1 MEEQLPEDQINDS
14 ETKRE
19 SQIIRGDNLSIVDL
33 RKYNTEGK
41 EAHYVQIN
49 QIIGAVTEGKISLK
63 KLLKERKW
71 TSWWIL
77 LSRNPVEGA
86 TTKNIHDEQYLIY
99 ILTEEVELNLN
110 YGRIFTSQPQQPS
123 NSEIT
128 CEREMNN
135 QSEAN
140 KFFEKKRYVNKI
152 REQAETS
159 PNKNGIKFK
168 GQLKLSLPQ
177 SSKFTI
183 ILIQRNGPRIFSLG
197 GRQQKSWKLSEDER
211 TFPKKD

>member
-1 MEEQLPEDQINDS
+1 MEEQLPEDRINDS

-49 QIIGAVTEGKISLK
+49 QIIGAVAEGKISLK

-77 LSRNPVEGA
+77 LSRNPVEDA

-99 ILTEEVELNLN
+99 I
-110 YGRIFTSQPQQPS
+110 F
-123 NSEIT
+123 
-128 CEREMNN
+128 
-135 QSEAN
+135 
-140 KFFEKKRYVNKI
+140 
-152 REQAETS
+152 S
-159 PNKNGIKFK
+159 PNKSN
-168 GQLKLSLPQ
+168 
-177 SSKFTI
+177 
-183 ILIQRNGPRIFSLG
+183 
-197 GRQQKSWKLSEDER
+197 
-211 TFPKKD
+211 